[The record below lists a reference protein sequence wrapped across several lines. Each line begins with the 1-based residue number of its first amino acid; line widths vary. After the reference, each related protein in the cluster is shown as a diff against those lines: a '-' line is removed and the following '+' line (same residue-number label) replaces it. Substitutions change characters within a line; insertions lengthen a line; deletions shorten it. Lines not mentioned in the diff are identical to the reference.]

1 MRSILFLL
9 LLIGMQVNC
18 WSQDTTLNNGSMRN
32 TLSADK
38 SKIVTDSTKLIIDST
53 KLHNPRKAT
62 RYSAMLP
69 GLGQAYNKQYWKIP
83 IVYGVLA
90 IPVSTFIYNNDLYN
104 KTKFAYTALIK
115 QKNGDPSDVSKID
128 PTLKNLSIG
137 SVQSYRNIFRRDR
150 DYSIL
155 WFLIAWG
162 VNVVDAT
169 VFGHLKE
176 FDVSDNLSMRVEP
189 LIQPQLRQT
198 GISLHFNLK
207 NSQAR

>member
-1 MRSILFLL
+1 MRSIFILL
-9 LLIGMQVNC
+9 LMIGWQANC
-18 WSQDTTLNNGSMRN
+18 LSQDTIVNKKKTAPS
-32 TLSADK
+32 LSNDT
-38 SKIVTDSTKLIIDST
+38 SKAMLFDSVKR
-53 KLHNPRKAT
+53 HNPRLAT

-90 IPVSTFIYNNDLYN
+90 IPVSTYIYNNDLYN

-115 QKNGDPSDVSKID
+115 QKNGDASDVDKID
-128 PTLKNLSIG
+128 PALKSLSIG
-137 SVQSYRNIFRRDR
+137 SLQSYRNIFRRDR

-155 WFLIAWG
+155 WFFIGWG

-176 FDVSDNLSMRVEP
+176 FDVSDNLSMRVTP
-189 LIQPQLRQT
+189 VIQPQLRQT
-198 GISLHFNLK
+198 GISLQFNMK
-207 NSQAR
+207 NTHAR